1 MAFSSRSYASRYTPS
16 NRFPVGLK
24 WLLIANIGIFVVWF
38 FSVTAGTG
46 SFFRNFYLIPSQVV
60 TTFALWQVVTYMFFH
75 AGFGHIL
82 WNMFTLWMF
91 GVELERLW
99 GTRRFLRFYFACGV
113 GAAVTVILVNYMF
126 GDPNV
131 ATLGS
136 SGAIY
141 GILMAYALL
150 FPDRL
155 VLFGFLI
162 PIKVKYFVL
171 IMGAIVFMSS
181 FRNTGSGVSDVAHLG
196 GLAVGFFML
205 RGRWLQGKIQQ
216 PVEREF
222 KDWKLRRARKKFEV
236 YLRKKD
242 SDHDRWTH

>member
-1 MAFSSRSYASRYTPS
+1 
-16 NRFPVGLK
+16 
-24 WLLIANIGIFVVWF
+24 
-38 FSVTAGTG
+38 
-46 SFFRNFYLIPSQVV
+46 
-60 TTFALWQVVTYMFFH
+60 
-75 AGFGHIL
+75 
-82 WNMFTLWMF
+82 
-91 GVELERLW
+91 
-99 GTRRFLRFYFACGV
+99 
-113 GAAVTVILVNYMF
+113 MF